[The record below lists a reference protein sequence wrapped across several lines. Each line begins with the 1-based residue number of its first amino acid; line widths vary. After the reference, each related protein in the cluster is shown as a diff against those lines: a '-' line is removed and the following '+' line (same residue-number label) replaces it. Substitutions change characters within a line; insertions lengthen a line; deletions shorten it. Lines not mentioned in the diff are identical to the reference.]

1 MKSLKEH
8 FEINIENLS
17 DEKKADVLYYNIFLA
32 IVSELKL
39 DRYFVDSNNNKQ
51 DEDIQHLVG
60 MSFRMTFEMR
70 TIQDVVDLNNNKQDE
85 HIQHLV
91 GMSFRMTFENRT
103 IQEVIKLRPPMDIW
117 KKLKI
122 YYLVREKEN
131 IPMMI
136 LIDEL
141 IEEFSA
147 NNLTYNEKIVSAFY
161 KAFKNYI
168 MSKTYSSDEIK
179 NIDINVNWEKIDDL
193 FSEGDVV

>member
-8 FEINIENLS
+8 FEINIENIS
-17 DEKKADVLYYNIFLA
+17 DKKKADVLYYNIFLA

-60 MSFRMTFEMR
+60 MSFRMTFETR
-70 TIQDVVDLNNNKQDE
+70 TIQDVVDLR
-85 HIQHLV
+85 
-91 GMSFRMTFENRT
+91 S
-103 IQEVIKLRPPMDIW
+103 PMDIW
-117 KKLKI
+117 TKLEM

-131 IPMMI
+131 IQMMI

-141 IEEFSA
+141 IEEFST
-147 NNLTYNEKIVSAFY
+147 NNLTYNEKIVIEFY

>member
-1 MKSLKEH
+1 MKTLKEH

-60 MSFRMTFEMR
+60 MSFRMTFETR
-70 TIQDVVDLNNNKQDE
+70 TIQDVVDLR
-85 HIQHLV
+85 
-91 GMSFRMTFENRT
+91 S
-103 IQEVIKLRPPMDIW
+103 PMDIW
-117 KKLKI
+117 KKLEM

-179 NIDINVNWEKIDDL
+179 NIDINVNWKKIDDL
-193 FSEGDVV
+193 FSEGDVE

>member
-39 DRYFVDSNNNKQ
+39 DRYF
-51 DEDIQHLVG
+51 DETGNWDLDIQNLVG
-60 MSFRMTFEMR
+60 TSFRMTLNEK
-70 TIQDVVDLNNNKQDE
+70 TIRDVVE
-85 HIQHLV
+85 I
-91 GMSFRMTFENRT
+91 
-103 IQEVIKLRPPMDIW
+103 RPPMEIW
-117 KKLKI
+117 TNLKI
-122 YYLVREKEN
+122 YYLVREADN
-131 IPMMI
+131 IPMII

-147 NNLTYNEKIVSAFY
+147 NNLLYNEKIVTEFY

-168 MSKTYSSDEIK
+168 ESKTYSSDEIK
-179 NIDINVNWEKIDDL
+179 NIDINVNWKKIDDL
-193 FSEGDVV
+193 FPEGDVV

>member
-39 DRYFVDSNNNKQ
+39 DRYFVDSINSKQ

-60 MSFRMTFEMR
+60 MSFRMTLDEK
-70 TIQDVVDLNNNKQDE
+70 TIRDVVE
-85 HIQHLV
+85 I
-91 GMSFRMTFENRT
+91 
-103 IQEVIKLRPPMDIW
+103 RPPMGIW
-117 KKLKI
+117 TNLKI
-122 YYLVREKEN
+122 YYLVRESDN
-131 IPMMI
+131 IPMII

-141 IEEFSA
+141 IQEFSD
-147 NNLTYNEKIVSAFY
+147 NNLTYNKKIVTEFY

-168 MSKTYSSDEIK
+168 ESKTYSSDEIK
-179 NIDINVNWEKIDDL
+179 NIDINVNWKKINDL
-193 FSEGDVV
+193 FPEGDVV